1 MFGACSSLITLP
13 NISKW
18 NIQKINNLNSIFK
31 DCSLLTYIPIF
42 GWKLNNKVK
51 IDNIFKG
58 CNSLLIIPDIS
69 KWNAAPKEFSDVSYS
84 SFNSMKKIKSDSISL
99 DNYSED
105 IFSKKDN
112 KDNIDNQYN
121 EDNSDSGDYYDNF
134 YN

>member
-1 MFGACSSLITLP
+1 
-13 NISKW
+13 
-18 NIQKINNLNSIFK
+18 
-31 DCSLLTYIPIF
+31 
-42 GWKLNNKVK
+42 
-51 IDNIFKG
+51 
-58 CNSLLIIPDIS
+58 
-69 KWNAAPKEFSDVSYS
+69 
-84 SFNSMKKIKSDSISL
+84 MKKIKSDSISL